1 MTTQTQPKP
10 AAPSP
15 VAQRRSGPRIATI
28 VVGGLLALLGAGV
41 TVAGGGLLAV
51 FGNDGTVDSG
61 RHSLST
67 SSAALVSEV
76 ADVDDTA
83 GATDVLGKPRVRLSV
98 HATAPTKGLFVG
110 IGPAKQVDRYLASAP
125 IDEVSDLQLD
135 PFELTHN
142 PRSGSKLP
150 ARPES
155 QPFWV
160 AQGTGTNAAKLRW
173 KVRDG
178 DYRLVLMNADGSR
191 GVNAEGDVALTA
203 SHVPTIAWS
212 MIGGGVLLLLA
223 GAATI
228 GLRGRWPGTSRG

>member
-10 AAPSP
+10 AAPVP

-51 FGNDGTVDSG
+51 FGGDGTVDSG

-67 SSAALVSEV
+67 SSTALVSEV
-76 ADVDDTA
+76 ADIDGTKE
-83 GATDVLGKPRVRLSV
+83 ATDVLGKPQVRLSV
-98 HATAPTKGLFVG
+98 HATGSKQDLFVG
-110 IGPAKQVDRYLASAP
+110 IGPAKQVERYLASAP

-135 PFELTHN
+135 PFEMTHN

-150 ARPES
+150 AAPAS

-160 AQGTGTNAAKLRW
+160 AKGTGTDAATLRW

-178 DYRLVLMNADGSR
+178 DYRVVIMNADGTR
-191 GVNAEGDVALTA
+191 GVHTDGDVGVTVP
-203 SHVPTIAWS
+203 HVPAIGWS
-212 MIGGGVLLLLA
+212 LLGGGLALLA
-223 GAATI
+223 GGI
-228 GLRGRWPGTSRG
+228 GAIALGARRR